1 MTPRFFFRQTQALWT
16 TVLIASLAACTN
28 IKNDSDRTRTEG
40 ALTGAAAGAAVG
52 AGAGALL
59 KKTPGGAAAG
69 AAAGA
74 LVGGVAGAAYGN
86 AVANKKEGYA
96 AKESALDSEITG
108 IQHQI
113 AVRREY
119 NDKLRALVSDK
130 QKQLTTV
137 LASDRSAGP
146 TVVEFDLRT
155 SILTKLEEID
165 RESKSWQETI
175 DAHKAVLKK
184 SADDPHNADL
194 QKAVDDLTEQ
204 RAELLRQRADL
215 AGINDKLK
223 K

>member
-1 MTPRFFFRQTQALWT
+1 MTSRSYFRQTKALWT
-16 TVLIASLAACTN
+16 AVLLASVTACTN

-40 ALTGAAAGAAVG
+40 AVTGAAAGAALG

-74 LVGGVAGAAYGN
+74 LVGGVAGEAYGN
-86 AVANKKEGYA
+86 SVARKKEGYA
-96 AKESALDSEITG
+96 AKESALDSEISG
-108 IQHQI
+108 LQHQV
-113 AVRREY
+113 AARRAY
-119 NDKLRALVSDK
+119 NEKLRSLIADK
-130 QKQLTTV
+130 QKQLATV
-137 LASDRSAGP
+137 LASDRSVGP

-165 RESKSWQETI
+165 REAKSWQETI

-204 RAELLRQRADL
+204 RSELLRQRADL